1 VSVKHIGVSTMCV
14 LAGKRDA
21 DSPWGLSCS
30 TKPENLSECVCVCV
44 CVCKREREKK
54 CLNENR

>member
-1 VSVKHIGVSTMCV
+1 MGVTNMCV

-30 TKPENLSECVCVCV
+30 TKPENLSVCVCV
-44 CVCKREREKK
+44 RVKEKERKK
-54 CLNENR
+54 CFN